1 MDGPFKHKEGFG
13 TLWYQDQEQGSNR
26 PIAKGKATTPDGVE
40 VEIAIWKGKT
50 KKGDDVLQVRID
62 PPYQGGS
69 QDESP
74 I

>member
-1 MDGPFKHKEGFG
+1 MDKPFKHKNGFG

-26 PIAKGKATTPDGVE
+26 PLAKGKGTTPDGVE
-40 VEIAIWKGKT
+40 VEIAIWKGTT
-50 KKGDDVLQVRID
+50 KKGDDVIQVRID

-69 QDESP
+69 KDESP